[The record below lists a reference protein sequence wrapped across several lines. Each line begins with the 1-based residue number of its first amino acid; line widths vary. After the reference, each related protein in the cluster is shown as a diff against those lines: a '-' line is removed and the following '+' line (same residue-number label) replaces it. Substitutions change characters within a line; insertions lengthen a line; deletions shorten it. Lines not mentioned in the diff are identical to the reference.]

1 MNSKRIYHPE
11 VLSGEQK
18 QNWIAEVTYK
28 RNKID
33 LNFLGEADGT
43 YQTHHFKPNKFYQGK
58 EDGNKFFIITNM
70 NGEGEVVPS
79 KVFFSR
85 LREAYP
91 ATPDGELPDD
101 SWRISDDLLP
111 WVEGGT

>member
-43 YQTHHFKPNKFYQGK
+43 YQTHHFKPSEKF
-58 EDGNKFFIITNM
+58 
-70 NGEGEVVPS
+70 
-79 KVFFSR
+79 
-85 LREAYP
+85 
-91 ATPDGELPDD
+91 
-101 SWRISDDLLP
+101 
-111 WVEGGT
+111 